1 MAAVVLW
8 FGLDDSVI
16 DPINREATKM
26 LMPSLKVKAHVR
38 QTCRNGVSPNHLS
51 VIVASNRP

>member
-1 MAAVVLW
+1 VAALVLW

-26 LMPSLKVKAHVR
+26 LMPSLKVKAHVML
-38 QTCRNGVSPNHLS
+38 TCTNGVSPNHLP